1 MSKQTID
8 HRRSQQITTT
18 DRKDMTTLPT
28 TESQVNLA
36 KKQADLAKKNSTRTK
51 PVTVT
56 SRYIAVCLSRKHS
69 EVLRAIRRLIK
80 RGDMLENNVSVED
93 YKDKQGKE
101 RPQYVLNYNSA
112 MDLLWYYTPEDKIVD
127 MVLIPFTTTE
137 DDSEHKKGDSKHKEP
152 VHKEPKHQRS
162 VYDVNAFLDCF
173 ERLHR
178 IALIYGYAGAD
189 ARREAEYHFKALF
202 GVCLADVVGLTDNEK
217 EW

>member
-1 MSKQTID
+1 MSKRTID
-8 HRRSQQITTT
+8 HRRSQQTTT
-18 DRKDMTTLPT
+18 ERKDMTTLPT
-28 TESQVNLA
+28 TESQLNLA
-36 KKQADLAKKNSTRTK
+36 KKQADLAKKNSTKTK

-56 SRYIAVCLSRKHS
+56 SRYIAVCLSRKHG

-80 RGDMLENNVSVED
+80 RGDMLEDNVSVED

-101 RPQYVLNYNSA
+101 RPQYVLNYSSA
-112 MDLLWYYTPEDKIVD
+112 MDLLWYYSPESEIIDR
-127 MVLIPFTTTE
+127 VLIPFTTTE

-152 VHKEPKHQRS
+152 VHEKPKHQKS
-162 VYDVNAFLDCF
+162 VHDVNAFLDCF

-178 IALIYGYAGAD
+178 MALIYGYAGAD

-202 GVCLADVVGLTDNEK
+202 GACLADVIGLADSEE